1 MDLGVFHNLDVVL
14 VCGLPGSGK
23 SRFAAENFKD
33 TGRNR
38 VNRKELHR
46 LLFEMIH
53 FGGQWSEAKFDA
65 IDEFLVKHVERKI
78 IEHLLQNKQ
87 KVLIDNTSVSAESRK
102 GYLSIAH
109 QMHKSIGVIFLNTP
123 ATTCMERNRA
133 LQDPV
138 PERVIANLAASVD
151 LPRSEEGFREIL
163 VLKGG

>member
-1 MDLGVFHNLDVVL
+1 MDLSAFHSLDVVL

-23 SRFAAENFKD
+23 SHFAAEHFRD

-53 FGGQWSEAKFDA
+53 FGGKWTEAQFDA
-65 IDEFLVKHVERKI
+65 IDDFLVKHVERKI

-102 GYLSIAH
+102 RYVTIAQ
-109 QMHKSIGVIFLNTP
+109 QMRKSIGVIFLHTP
-123 ATTCMERNRA
+123 AATCMERNLARP
-133 LQDPV
+133 DPV
-138 PERVIANLAASVD
+138 PERVIPNLAAAID
-151 LPRSEEGFREIL
+151 LPRAEEGFRESL